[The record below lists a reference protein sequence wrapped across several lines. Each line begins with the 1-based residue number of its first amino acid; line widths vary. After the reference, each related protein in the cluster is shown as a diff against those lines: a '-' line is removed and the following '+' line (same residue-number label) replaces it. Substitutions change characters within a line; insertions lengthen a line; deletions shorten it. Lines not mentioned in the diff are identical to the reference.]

1 MEHTENTILNIE
13 NSENKEVN
21 SSNNDNTN
29 QTENQNQSQIQSQNQ
44 SQNQNENENEN
55 GNAENKLTK
64 LNFPKRKYAIIHG
77 YNGHNFCG
85 NQK

>member
-13 NSENKEVN
+13 NPENKEIN
-21 SSNNDNTN
+21 PSNNDNTN
-29 QTENQNQSQIQSQNQ
+29 QTENQNQSQNQNE
-44 SQNQNENENEN
+44 NQNENENEN